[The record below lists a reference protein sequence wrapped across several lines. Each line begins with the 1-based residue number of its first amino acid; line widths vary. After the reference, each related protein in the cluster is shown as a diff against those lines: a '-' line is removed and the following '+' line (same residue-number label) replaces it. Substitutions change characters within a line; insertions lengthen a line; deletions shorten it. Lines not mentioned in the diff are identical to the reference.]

1 MRPRLG
7 EHTHPV
13 TPDEVFVAGIEGA
26 WLTAHEA
33 MGRPLRLLLVEDHID
48 SAELLAEMLQNHGHT
63 VSIATSVS
71 AALALASKQE
81 FDVIVSDV
89 GLPDASG
96 YDLMQQIRA
105 RYTMKGIAVTGS
117 GRASDVER
125 GREAGFSMHL
135 VKPVSLRRLEA
146 ALEQVAGT

>member
-1 MRPRLG
+1 MRLPIG
-7 EHTHPV
+7 ELTYPA
-13 TPDEVFVAGIEGA
+13 TRDQVFVAGIERA

-33 MGRPLRLLLVEDHID
+33 MGRPLRLLLVEDHLD
-48 SAELLAEMLQNHGHT
+48 SAELLAEMLENHGHT

-105 RYTMKGIAVTGS
+105 RYSMKGIAVTGS

-146 ALEQVAGT
+146 ALEQVAGI